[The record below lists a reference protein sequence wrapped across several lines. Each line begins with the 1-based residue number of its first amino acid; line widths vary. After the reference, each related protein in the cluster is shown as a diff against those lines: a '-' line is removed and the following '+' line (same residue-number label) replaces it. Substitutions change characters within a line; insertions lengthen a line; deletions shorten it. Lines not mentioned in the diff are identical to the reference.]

1 MKIFSSLFI
10 IFTVVFAGCISQTSQ
25 EVNINLMSCVPVT
38 YSNNIIGSGVVV
50 KCTKKDIEQNEYI
63 IDVLTAKHVAVIP
76 DLRLV
81 INNVSLKVESIYH
94 DTLDVAI
101 LRCVSASPVAP
112 VRCQFS
118 DPRPLDVV
126 YTVGYP
132 LGISQVVTIGIIN
145 QSVTNIA
152 EGGWLCSSPA
162 MPGNSGGGVFNN
174 KGELLGI
181 TIAIVMISSN
191 NTEIPVPHLQIFIP
205 ISKFSS
211 WLKGEAH
218 V

>member
-1 MKIFSSLFI
+1 MRLFTCL
-10 IFTVVFAGCISQTSQ
+10 FLVLCTLGCVTQVVQPRPDIDLNA
-25 EVNINLMSCVPVT
+25 CVPIIW
-38 YSNNIIGSGVVV
+38 NNQIIGTGVVIKCV
-50 KCTKKDIEQNEYI
+50 KDEEVYI
-63 IDVLTAKHVAVIP
+63 IDILTAKHVAVNHGLSIVVNKEQNRI
-76 DLRLV
+76 LQSKLY
-81 INNVSLKVESIYH
+81 SLDI
-94 DTLDVAI
+94 AI
-101 LRCVSASPVAP
+101 LTCISTSPVAP
-112 VRCQFS
+112 VKCQFS

-181 TIAIVMISSN
+181 TIAIVMINSN